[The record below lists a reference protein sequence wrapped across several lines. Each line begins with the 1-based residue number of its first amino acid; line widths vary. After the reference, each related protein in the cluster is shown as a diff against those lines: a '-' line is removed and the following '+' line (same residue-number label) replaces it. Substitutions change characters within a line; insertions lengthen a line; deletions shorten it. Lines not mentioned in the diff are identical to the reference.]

1 MIPYG
6 KHFVDKDDIKAVS
19 SVIKNNRNL
28 TQGKLPEIFAKKI
41 SKITGSKYAVAVSS
55 GTAALH
61 LAVMALNI
69 KKKDNVITTPITF
82 CATSNVVIHQGAKVK
97 LVDISNDTLNINID
111 LIEKKIDHNTKAII
125 AVDFRGVPCDL
136 KKLRNLCKKYKLKLI
151 IDCSHSLGS
160 KIKINNE
167 WHHAGSNKFADIST
181 FSFHPVK
188 QITTG
193 EGGVITTNDKKIF
206 NQLNN
211 LVKHGI
217 YRNKSTVNSKKLK
230 GKWFYDLENIG
241 LNYRL
246 TDIQA
251 ALGLS
256 QLKKLNNFISKRKK
270 LNILYRS
277 LFQKIPEIEIPT
289 ENTLHR
295 TNYHIFVILVKN
307 QKIRYELYN
316 YLYSKKYA
324 VMVHYIPLYKLKF
337 YNNYFKSKKEFVI
350 SDNYYNRCISIPFYP
365 SLTKKECLTFF
376 KTVKSFF
383 DDKNR

>member
-6 KHFVDKDDIKAVS
+6 KHFVDKDDIRAVS

-41 SKITGSKYAVAVSS
+41 SNITGSKYAIAVSS

-61 LAVMALNI
+61 LAVMSLNI
-69 KKKDNVITTPITF
+69 KKNDNVITTPITF

-151 IDCSHSLGS
+151 VDCSHSLGS

-206 NQLNN
+206 QQLNN

-230 GKWFYDLENIG
+230 GKWFYDLKNIG

-277 LFQKIPEIEIPT
+277 LFQKIPEIEIPI
-289 ENTLHR
+289 ENILHR